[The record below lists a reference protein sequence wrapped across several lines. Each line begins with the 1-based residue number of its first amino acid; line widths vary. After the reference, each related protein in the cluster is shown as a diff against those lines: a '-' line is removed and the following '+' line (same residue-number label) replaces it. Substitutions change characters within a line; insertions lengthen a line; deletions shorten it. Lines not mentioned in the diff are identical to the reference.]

1 MRDPEQEGRRRR
13 GEEEGW
19 RSGGDEEFAFTLV
32 LIEPMLWSRFFIHDG
47 HISTSVHV
55 DGPEPG
61 DLVVVTAQAV
71 AADRGPSHDHG
82 PGRGVGAY
90 PLLWGCVQISSASE
104 DF

>member
-1 MRDPEQEGRRRR
+1 
-13 GEEEGW
+13 
-19 RSGGDEEFAFTLV
+19 V
-32 LIEPMLWSRFFIHDG
+32 LIEPMLWPRFFIHDG

-104 DF
+104 DFWKSGERNVRKVLFISLNNRAEVLLW